1 MSREFRYSFLLIC
14 IISGIL
20 SGCSDKGSELI
31 SKVQLESDPI
41 IGVYVEQAGE
51 TVYTPE
57 DYQRVL
63 LSVSGITDNNITES
77 FRSADSTGA
86 QTYIEPDEI
95 YIWSSL

>member
-1 MSREFRYSFLLIC
+1 M
-14 IISGIL
+14 